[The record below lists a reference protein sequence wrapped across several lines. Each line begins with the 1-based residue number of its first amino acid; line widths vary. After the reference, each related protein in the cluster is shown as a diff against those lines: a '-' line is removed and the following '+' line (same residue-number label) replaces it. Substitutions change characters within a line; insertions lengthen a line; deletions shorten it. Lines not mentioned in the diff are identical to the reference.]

1 MTVQT
6 REIQNVQRE
15 RGREKYKHFKKK
27 KGEMKYKRS
36 LVSETKP
43 LMQFTAGL
51 PLKFLSFKKCEK
63 SHLS

>member
-1 MTVQT
+1 MF
-6 REIQNVQRE
+6 RE
-15 RGREKYKHFKKK
+15 REGERSTNISKKK